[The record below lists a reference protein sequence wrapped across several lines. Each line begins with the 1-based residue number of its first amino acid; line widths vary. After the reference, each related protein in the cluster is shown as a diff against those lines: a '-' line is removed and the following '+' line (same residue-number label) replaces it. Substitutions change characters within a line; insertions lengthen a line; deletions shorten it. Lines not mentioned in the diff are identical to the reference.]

1 MGERRWPVIIGTA
14 IIAFVAIA
22 LVWAFAPSPRAASAN
37 LTEITDKQA
46 LQSGTE
52 LSHISIATGENY
64 FGNKIR
70 VISGEVK
77 NMSDKP
83 LRRIDVKMTFID
95 YNGQPIQETVE
106 HAYDNVRKPL
116 EPGTQHRFEVNFEN
130 LPKGWN
136 YRIPDV
142 EVVKVGY

>member
-1 MGERRWPVIIGTA
+1 MGERRWPILIGGAVIAFIA
-14 IIAFVAIA
+14 II
-22 LVWAFAPSPRAASAN
+22 LVWAFAPSSRTASAN
-37 LTEITDKQA
+37 LTEITDRPA
-46 LQSGTE
+46 LQSGIE

-77 NMSDKP
+77 NTSDKA

-95 YNGQPIQETVE
+95 YDGKPIQETVE
-106 HAYDNVRKPL
+106 RAYENARKPL
-116 EPGTQHRFEVNFEN
+116 EPGVQHHFEVNFEN

-136 YRIPDV
+136 YRIPNV
-142 EVVKVGY
+142 EVVKIGY